1 MTLQRS
7 NADFQCS
14 FSVTK
19 EPEIVYQS
27 IVNFRGW
34 WSEEIEGITD
44 ILNETFFYHYQD
56 VHRCTIRMIED
67 VPFKKIVYQVLEN
80 HFSFVKDQDDW
91 VDSKLI
97 FEIESKNGNTGVFFK
112 HEGLTP
118 ENECYPVCHEAWTGY
133 IEGSLKD
140 LITTGK
146 GRPNPKQGGFNA
158 ELVNK
163 WELDK

>member
-1 MTLQRS
+1 MRVSLFLCFLIFYFGQV
-7 NADFQCS
+7 C
-14 FSVTK
+14 
-19 EPEIVYQS
+19 
-27 IVNFRGW
+27 
-34 WSEEIEGITD
+34 TD
-44 ILNETFFYHYQD
+44 ILNETFFYPYQD

-118 ENECYPVCHEAWTGY
+118 EKECYPVCHEAWTGY

-158 ELVNK
+158 ELVN
-163 WELDK
+163 